1 MKNIFKVTGFLALAI
16 GLQVV
21 NVEVCLTPDKSP
33 NFLEALEFHPP
44 DGGGPTVSV
53 GSGTR

>member
-1 MKNIFKVTGFLALAI
+1 MKNIFKITGLLALAI

-33 NFLEALEFHPP
+33 VLLEALEFQPH
-44 DGGGPTVSV
+44 DNGGPTVSV

>member
-1 MKNIFKVTGFLALAI
+1 MESIFKITGLLALAI

-33 NFLEALEFHPP
+33 IFLEALEFHPP